1 MNIFSKNLLRKKSTI
16 FADWAEY
23 ELSGTVNSCSYISF
37 LQTYLITMSNGYIA
51 TTTNL
56 INFDTKQ
63 IDTSTSW
70 KCAACDNDTII
81 LCGSGG
87 KIAITNDLTNF
98 TIKTVPMDTMNEIAY
113 GNGKFVVCGMN
124 SLIPCISYTVDKGS
138 NFSPVVQVDNR
149 TGYGVYQLQSISFG
163 NNIFF
168 AVPNDLNYGFF
179 ANSENI
185 ENWTS
190 TVSLSITGAG
200 HPVRFLPANNF
211 FNIPA
216 NSGSMSG
223 IQQNAGGRFW
233 SSFQSIGVYNRV
245 TDIAYFQKYYITG
258 VNSSNQGVVLSGD
271 TLDDRYISADYQGT
285 ITPFKITTGLK
296 GILAIG
302 YDTNQTSSTA
312 THILTKR
319 IIS

>member
-1 MNIFSKNLLRKKSTI
+1 MNIFSKNLLRKKPTI

-23 ELSGTVNSCSYISF
+23 ELPGTVNSCSYIPF
-37 LQTYLITMSNGYIA
+37 LQTYLITMSGGYIA

-56 INFDTKQ
+56 TNFNTKQ
-63 IDTSTSW
+63 IDTSTRW
-70 KCAACDNDTII
+70 ACAACDNDTII
-81 LCGSGG
+81 LCGGGG
-87 KIAITNDLTNF
+87 KLAITNDLTNF
-98 TIKTVPMDTMNEIAY
+98 IIKTVPMDTMNEIAY
-113 GNGKFVVCGMN
+113 GDGKFVVCGMN

-138 NFSPVVQVDNR
+138 NFSPVVQVGNR
-149 TGYGVYQLQSISFG
+149 TGYGVYGLQSISFG

-168 AVPNDLNYGFF
+168 AVSNDLSYGFF

-185 ENWTS
+185 ESWTS
-190 TVSLSITGAG
+190 TTSLMVSGAG
-200 HPVRFLPANNF
+200 HPVRFLSANNF

-216 NSGSMSG
+216 NGGNMSG
-223 IQQNAGGRFW
+223 IQQNAGGMFW
-233 SSFQSIGVYNRV
+233 SNFKSIGAYNRV
-245 TDIAYFQKYYITG
+245 SDIAYFQKYYITG

-271 TLDDRYISADYQGT
+271 TLDGRYISADYEGT
-285 ITPFKITTGLK
+285 IIPFRITTGSK

-302 YDTNQTSSTA
+302 YDTNQTSLSA